1 MSNIKQYLIKSCCG
15 QTVTLLELPFAI
27 KKYQIDIFKN
37 NNYLLPP
44 NYINSGVFYAQKGN
58 FIATASF
65 GSKKISVR
73 INNHQEIFDEFLKL
87 LEQAISL

>member
-1 MSNIKQYLIKSCCG
+1 M
-15 QTVTLLELPFAI
+15 VTLLELPLAL
-27 KKYQIDIFKN
+27 KKYQIDLFKN

-44 NYINSGVFYAQKGN
+44 NYINSGVFYAQKQN

-73 INNHQEIFDEFLKL
+73 INGHDDIFAEFTNLV
-87 LEQAISL
+87 EQAIKI

>member
-1 MSNIKQYLIKSCCG
+1 MSNIKQQIIKSCCG

-44 NYINSGVFYAQKGN
+44 NYINSGVFYAQKNN

-65 GSKKISVR
+65 GSKKVSVR
-73 INNHQEIFDEFLKL
+73 INNHLDIFNEFLTL
-87 LEQAISL
+87 LEKAILI